1 MKRSKNLMLSLAV
14 LAGALVGCGNTNGSG
29 TTGGV
34 SEKRIKIGVVMYSF
48 SDVQGKTIENYC
60 NYLSKN
66 LPLDFAFEAT
76 NYQDD
81 QQITAV
87 ENLISAGCKGIIS
100 GYDTSLVSCLD
111 TAKNA
116 GVYYSL
122 ALDYSSA
129 TDFKDSPVNEY
140 FVGGTQQFGGDLVAL
155 GKTYAKAAVDA
166 GLKDIGGVSFPAW
179 AFVEGPALYNA
190 FKAEVTALD
199 STAKAEDL
207 VLSAGFMA
215 DDVQTATNKVL
226 TDTPT
231 VDSIFGLSSGLDY
244 VYPVI
249 RDKNIKLLS
258 MGYDDSVKSLFE
270 AGKLVASGNNNHV
283 QSIASCVARLV
294 NAIDGRTYS
303 DATSGKYN
311 QDNIVNGVAG
321 YPVMTSVADVA
332 DYTTYIAPTDM
343 SNGGAV
349 TADELKNVM
358 LRYNDKATLSDL
370 NTLTNRT
377 MAEIKTVRTSK

>member
-1 MKRSKNLMLSLAV
+1 MKRSKNLMLTLAV
-14 LAGALVGCGNTNGSG
+14 LAGALVGCENTNGSG

-294 NAIDGRTYS
+294 NAIDGKTYS

-332 DYTTYIAPTDM
+332 DYMYI
-343 SNGGAV
+343 
-349 TADELKNVM
+349 L
-358 LRYNDKATLSDL
+358 
-370 NTLTNRT
+370 
-377 MAEIKTVRTSK
+377 